1 MQNQIATKV
10 KLETRSTELSKSL
23 QIAFAVILGSVILYG
38 AGFANSAVVHN
49 AAHDIRHAQG
59 FPCH

>member
-49 AAHDIRHAQG
+49 AAHDIRHSQG